1 MYALSPSLF
10 QLLTERLSPLNW
22 SLAETFP
29 NIQYAIISRLYN
41 LCLRHENFIVTSS
54 LFVHKYG
61 NDSPTKDYFRIIVE
75 YVTKLLVHPTTNIE
89 IW

>member
-1 MYALSPSLF
+1 MYTLTPSLF

-29 NIQYAIISRLYN
+29 HIQYAIINRLYN
-41 LCLRHENFIVTSS
+41 HCLRHENFIVTSS

-61 NDSPTKDYFRIIVE
+61 NDSLTKDYFRIIVE
-75 YVTKLLVHPTTNIE
+75 NVTKLLAHPSTNID